1 MLATVLIL
9 IGVAIVLAI
18 VICYFLIKYF
28 VGTSDDEYL
37 KDREERKKKMI
48 STLNFK
54 DENEK
59 QFFINKFDENTLEK
73 LNTKNKFRAMGIF

>member
-1 MLATVLIL
+1 
-9 IGVAIVLAI
+9 
-18 VICYFLIKYF
+18 
-28 VGTSDDEYL
+28 
-37 KDREERKKKMI
+37 MI

-73 LNTKNKFRAMGIF
+73 LNTK